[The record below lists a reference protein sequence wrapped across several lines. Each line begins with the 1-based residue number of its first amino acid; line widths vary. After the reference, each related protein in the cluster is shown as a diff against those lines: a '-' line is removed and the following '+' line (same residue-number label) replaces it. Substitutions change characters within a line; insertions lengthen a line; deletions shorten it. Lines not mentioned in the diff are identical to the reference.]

1 MVRASERAEY
11 YPVYYQEPIVEGGIA
26 LGFDLGS
33 NPERLEA
40 LLQARDTGSLTATA
54 RVILVEETQGERY
67 STLGRVDE
75 FII

>member
-33 NPERLEA
+33 NPARLEA
-40 LLQARDTGSLTATA
+40 LLQARDTGRMSGH
-54 RVILVEETQGERY
+54 RPRY
-67 STLGRVDE
+67 SRGRDAGRAL
-75 FII
+75 